1 MTWGLVLGVKAHHEY
16 ECGFRVMS
24 AAAVVQLVT
33 EDSKTDSEYE
43 AEMMKVSR
51 RPVAELSSLTRSA

>member
-1 MTWGLVLGVKAHHEY
+1 VGVKAHHEY

-33 EDSKTDSEYE
+33 EDSKTDSDYE